1 LGTETIGVGAG
12 WLKGSFSSADWQ
24 AKDIEINI
32 PAVSKNLFPIV
43 NYFESKIV
51 RIKVNPYPNK
61 F

>member
-12 WLKGSFSSADWQ
+12 WRMRIFTLADWQ
-24 AKDIEINI
+24 AKDTEINI
-32 PAVSKNLFPIV
+32 KAVSKNLFPIV

-51 RIKVNPYPNK
+51 RIKVIPYPNK